1 MLLADVNIE
10 TVVCGAHL
18 ATVGAMI
25 LRQASQVL
33 DLHMVLEG
41 GQAAASLPDPT
52 VLALV
57 LSPTEFYDLGPN

>member
-1 MLLADVNIE
+1 MLADVNIE

-18 ATVGAMI
+18 AAVGAVI
-25 LRQASQVL
+25 LRQASQML

-41 GQAAASLPDPT
+41 GQAAASLPGPT

>member
-1 MLLADVNIE
+1 MLADVNIK
-10 TVVCGAHL
+10 TIVCGAHL
-18 ATVGAMI
+18 ATVGAVI
-25 LRQASQVL
+25 LRQASQML

-41 GQAAASLPDPT
+41 SQAAASLPDPT

>member
-1 MLLADVNIE
+1 MLADVNIE
-10 TVVCGAHL
+10 TIVCGAHL

-25 LRQASQVL
+25 FRQASQML

-41 GQAAASLPDPT
+41 SQAATSLPDPT

-57 LSPTEFYDLGPN
+57 LSPTKFYDLGPN